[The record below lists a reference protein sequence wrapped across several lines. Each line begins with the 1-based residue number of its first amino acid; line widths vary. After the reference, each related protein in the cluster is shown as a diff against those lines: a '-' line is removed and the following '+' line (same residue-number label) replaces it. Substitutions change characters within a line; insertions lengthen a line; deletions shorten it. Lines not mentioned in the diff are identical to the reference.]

1 MVIYSGKKSSLAFR
15 MSLERS
21 VLLTLA
27 FKQRWCRVGTV
38 TPMFATSEHMN
49 LPVYGFLVTPEPLL
63 GVGHIPTP
71 GGQRFNPQLRLNEV
85 TLFSPVWALTLWSV
99 LFAVYL
105 VSLVFA
111 FCVLCWWF
119 CSLKWLKSHIM
130 LWGWRGYAVFGEKT
144 CVEKSTLK
152 AWVEYVSSQ
161 VFFSKV
167 HGDI

>member
-119 CSLKWLKSHIM
+119 CSLKWLKSHVHALRLKRLCCVWRKNM
-130 LWGWRGYAVFGEKT
+130 CWEKHPEGMGWICIQSGVF
-144 CVEKSTLK
+144 
-152 AWVEYVSSQ
+152 Q
-161 VFFSKV
+161 
-167 HGDI
+167 